1 VRGGGDVTFV
11 QDVLVRR
18 SQHTDGRA
26 VTLPIFIID
35 LPIYVLNDLWRI
47 PLGSG
52 IVWRVSNYS
61 KCNKLWK
68 SLVMSGN
75 SKGMKYDNE
84 VVEENRLE
92 CRRLIEQRKTFYEDY
107 LRKINDE
114 LGSDGTEVKMDVM
127 YSMF

>member
-1 VRGGGDVTFV
+1 
-11 QDVLVRR
+11 
-18 SQHTDGRA
+18 
-26 VTLPIFIID
+26 
-35 LPIYVLNDLWRI
+35 
-47 PLGSG
+47 
-52 IVWRVSNYS
+52 
-61 KCNKLWK
+61 
-68 SLVMSGN
+68 MSGN

-114 LGSDGTEVKMDVM
+114 LGSDATEVKMDVM